1 MIQLSV
7 LDQST
12 ISKGSRAT
20 EALSQTVRLA
30 QEAERL
36 GYHRFW
42 MSEHHLESLAHS
54 SPEIMI
60 PHVAAHTS
68 TIRIGSGGVM
78 LPHYSAYK
86 VAENFRLLE
95 ALYPNRID
103 LGIGRAPG
111 GIPIA
116 TGALQEYKHTNGDIF
131 PQQVEDLIYYVTGS
145 KDPNHRFPGLKA
157 MPEITTNPQ
166 LWVLGSSGGSAGLA
180 ASHGLSYAFAQF
192 ISGQDGS
199 GVVQNYQKRFYGS
212 ALQPG
217 PKSLVAFFFV
227 CADTDEEA
235 EWLAKS
241 YDIQF
246 LKVAKGERM
255 EGIVSP
261 EEAAKY
267 RLSGFDQ
274 QLIEENRR
282 KILIGSPRTIKEQIL
297 AWKERYGSSEF
308 MLASMVYDFEAK
320 LKGYQL
326 LSEEFGLNS

>member
-7 LDQST
+7 LDQSA
-12 ISKGSRAT
+12 ISKGSEAR

-30 QEAERL
+30 QEVEEL

-60 PHVAAHTS
+60 PHVAAHTKK
-68 TIRIGSGGVM
+68 IRVGSGGVM

-103 LGIGRAPG
+103 LGVGRAPG

-116 TGALQEYKHTNGDIF
+116 TAALQEYKQTNGDIF
-131 PQQVEDLIYYVTGS
+131 PQQVEDLMYYLTGS
-145 KDPNHRFPGLKA
+145 QQPNHRFPGLKA
-157 MPEITTNPQ
+157 MPEITTHPQ
-166 LWVLGSSGGSAGLA
+166 IWVLGSSGGSAGLA
-180 ASHGLSYAFAQF
+180 SSHGLSYAFAQF

-199 GVVQNYQKRFYGS
+199 GVVQHYQNSFQAS
-212 ALQPG
+212 ALQTR

-246 LKVAKGERM
+246 LKVAKGEKI
-255 EGIVSP
+255 EGVISP
-261 EEAAKY
+261 EEAAQY

-274 QLIEENRR
+274 QLIEENRA
-282 KILIGSPRTIKEQIL
+282 KVLVGAPSTIKEQIL
-297 AWKERYGSSEF
+297 AWKQRYGTSEF
-308 MLASMVYDFEAK
+308 MLASMVYDFDVK
-320 LKGYQL
+320 RKGYRL
-326 LSEEFGLNS
+326 LAEEFGLK